1 MNDIIIKHTKHIM
14 LFINTVTIRFLD
26 TGKQINKAL
35 TALHGIPEPEDKHE
49 WKYFMNLAGIKHS
62 TNTDNMEVFSIE
74 ESVMIPFNKENMQLY
89 TKTRDRLFEFGSEY
103 NTLATNYP
111 ADISYINGVLNPVDI
126 DVAINAKDGDILNY
140 DSTLIEKQEL
150 ELIREL
156 EKHIKGFINRWHI
169 KDYMVTDELYLASFL
184 STLYASL
191 PAKVLNLRLAKLNTN
206 QTHSFFIDNFLESRF
221 RLGEASKVL
230 TPESKL
236 WLYKNLNKLKRSMG
250 TAKNLSEIIVN
261 VITTNKI
268 GIGVYDL
275 TTSDMEIVEEIDVN
289 LASFTKGET
298 KMVSRALNEYYNIE
312 NDDVENVT
320 TIMETELDANKDTSI
335 LNDTDNRYVEIIET
349 QLNKLQ
355 INSQPTKILD
365 LSAAKKYDFIGVDL
379 YQFILDNWLDIVTSR
394 EYKLTTVF
402 KDMNTRESY
411 RLTPKL
417 ALAYFIKVIM
427 GNEYSDKVKLNKV
440 NVFSVFDKSVTD
452 EVLFSNLYH
461 KTDLIEVVDY
471 IKGKIPLEPNFRTGE
486 DVTEYLDGV
495 TNLLEV
501 IAIAIA
507 NINSS
512 AQTANLKI
520 MRSRWFHSKE
530 VSIYDEDITL
540 NEYLEQNNIV
550 FDVTDTYN
558 RESVVAEL
566 IETFMGVEIK
576 SEDEDNKY
584 INSFAEIINKLT
596 SYTTHA
602 ITKNVTD
609 ETLKVVYSSISSSYS
624 KEPGLILVTDAI
636 VDRTLEENE
645 TENTI
650 YADDW
655 YMVCNSRV
663 PRALFNANLIQCI
676 PHMVITESKGDDLKV
691 NHIVDNLLIEIL
703 PTCLDTEYP
712 DINTESNNYEDKK
725 PIKLY
730 DGNIIDRTMLGDCLT
745 EHVTN
750 TYDDEVLL
758 VSHISNDLTI
768 EIPNECIDLEY
779 PDINTESNN
788 YSEEAGRISSNKH
801 IVDNT
806 TICNTKPN
814 IVTTI
819 EDEDFIVTNI
829 DTPILEVNQECIEI
843 ASPDLNVTS
852 NNYIEEDGKVRENS
866 NVIDKTN
873 IDNCDIF
880 TTVIEVDDDKLVVD
894 SVIDSNPIEVNME
907 CVDLDT
913 VDTDILSDNFVT
925 DKGKVIE
932 NTNTIEDAYT
942 SDNKPITVVDTTE
955 DIEVIDLSDMVIEI
969 DSIELDTD
977 TVGVELEADNYD
989 ETLKVKSETSQVDD
1003 LDIGVNRPI
1012 TVLEDDTS
1020 EELVVSQISDD
1031 IVIEVNELP
1040 VDEYY
1045 PENEIISSTNGS
1057 EEKVVSDN
1065 SLNVESVKELES
1077 YESLTYTLDSSNLEV
1092 GPEIVEVTID
1102 DK

>member
-35 TALHGIPEPEDKHE
+35 TALYGLPEPEDKRE
-49 WKYFMNLAGIKHS
+49 WKYFMNLAGLKHS
-62 TNTDNMEVFSIE
+62 TNTENMEVFSIE
-74 ESVMIPFNKENMQLY
+74 ESIMIPFNKENMQLY
-89 TKTRDRLFEFGSEY
+89 TKTRDRLFEFGPEY

-140 DSTLIEKQEL
+140 DSSLIEKQEL

-191 PAKVLNLRLAKLNTN
+191 PAKVLNIRLSKLNTN
-206 QTHSFFIDNFLESRF
+206 QAHSFFIDNFLESRF
-221 RLGEASKVL
+221 RLGEASEVL

-250 TAKNLSEIIVN
+250 TAKNLSEIITN
-261 VITTNKI
+261 VITANKI

-335 LNDTDNRYVEIIET
+335 LNDKDNRYVEIIES

-365 LSAAKKYDFIGVDL
+365 LSAAKKYDFIGIDL

-427 GNEYSDKVKLNKV
+427 GDEYAEKVKLNKV

-461 KTDLIEVVDY
+461 KTDLIEVVEY
-471 IKGKIPLEPNFRTGE
+471 IKGKIPLEPNFRTGD

-540 NEYLEQNNIV
+540 KEYLEQNNIV

-566 IETFMGVEIK
+566 IETFMGIEIK

-624 KEPGLILVTDAI
+624 KEPGLILVTDAV

-645 TENTI
+645 TENDI

-663 PRALFNANLIQCI
+663 PRALFNANLIECV
-676 PHMVITESKGDDLKV
+676 PHMVVTESIGTDLKV
-691 NHIVDNLLIEIL
+691 NHLVDDLLIEFL
-703 PTCLDTEYP
+703 PTCLDIDNP
-712 DINTESNNYEDKK
+712 DIKTESNNYEDKK

-750 TYDDEVLL
+750 TYDDNVLL
-758 VSHISNDLTI
+758 VSHVSNDLTI
-768 EIPNECIDLEY
+768 EIPNECLDLEY

-788 YSEEAGRISSNKH
+788 YSEEDGRVSDNKH
-801 IVDNT
+801 VVEDVS
-806 TICNTKPN
+806 ICDTKPDMVAV
-814 IVTTI
+814 IE
-819 EDEDFIVTNI
+819 EDEFIVNTLDN
-829 DTPILEVNQECIEI
+829 PILEVNQDCIEI
-843 ASPDLNVTS
+843 ASPNTDVNS
-852 NNYIEEDGKVRENS
+852 NNYVEGEGVVTDNGNIV
-866 NVIDKTN
+866 DKTN

-880 TTVIEVDDDKLVVD
+880 TSVVEVNDDNLIVD
-894 SVIDSNPIEVNME
+894 SVIDSNPIEVNID
-907 CVDLDT
+907 CVDLDNPD
-913 VDTDILSDNFVT
+913 VDILSDNYVT

-932 NTNTIEDAYT
+932 NTNIVEDAYL
-942 SDNKPITVVDTTE
+942 SDNKPITVIDTTE
-955 DIEVIDLSDMVIEI
+955 DIEVVDLSDMVVEI

-977 TVGVELEADNYD
+977 TVEVELESDNYD
-989 ETLKVKSETSQVDD
+989 ESLNVKSESQQLDE
-1003 LDIGVNRPI
+1003 LDINTNRPI
-1012 TVLEDDTS
+1012 TVLEDTNSKDL
-1020 EELVVSQISDD
+1020 EVSHITDNL
-1031 IVIEVNELP
+1031 IVEANELP
-1040 VDEYY
+1040 VDDYY
-1045 PENEIISSTNGS
+1045 PENEVTSNTAN
-1057 EEKVVSDN
+1057 EEQQVVSDN
-1065 SLNVESVKELES
+1065 SLNVDEVNELES
-1077 YESLTYTLDSSNLEV
+1077 YDTLTYTLDSSNLEV

-1102 DK
+1102 EK